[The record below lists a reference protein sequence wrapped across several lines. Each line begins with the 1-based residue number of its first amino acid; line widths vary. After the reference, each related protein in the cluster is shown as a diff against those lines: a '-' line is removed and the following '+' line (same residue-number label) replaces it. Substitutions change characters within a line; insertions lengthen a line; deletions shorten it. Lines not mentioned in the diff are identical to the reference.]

1 MTGAAIIEYAVE
13 LFPGFAPQWAASYFR
28 RDDGTFTPC
37 GAFAEL
43 SHYVRDEYE
52 RLPPD
57 HLARLGRF
65 VSDCA
70 ESADADLAD
79 AAGACFLENVSGER
93 FDDDF
98 ARHLS
103 GRALAL
109 YRAHGTGQREG
120 DVR

>member
-1 MTGAAIIEYAVE
+1 MTGAAIIEFVVE
-13 LFPGFAPQWAASYFR
+13 LFPAFAPQWAASYFR
-28 RDDGTFTPC
+28 GDDGTFTPC

-57 HLARLGRF
+57 RLARLGQF
-65 VSDCA
+65 VSACA
-70 ESADADLAD
+70 ASADADLAD
-79 AAGACFLENVSGER
+79 AANSCFLENVSGER

-109 YRAHGTGQREG
+109 YRAHATGQWEG
-120 DVR
+120 DIP